1 MLPALRPFQAGVG
14 MFEWLDVLRA
24 MLGKGVAE
32 LVVAVLS
39 LIALAIVQ
47 KIYKLARQFYDYIQ
61 RLARARSAIARK
73 KTPTGTVEGDG
84 IWLSQPAIF
93 SADPAYSNAIA
104 ASKILVVAN
113 AKGGVGKTTTAA
125 NIGAYL
131 AENFPRPILLIDL
144 DFQGTLSSMSIA
156 NPSWV
161 PPPGT
166 DSEANRLISGEIDA
180 QSVAA
185 TGRSANGQQN
195 VRLIPS
201 YYDLAQAENRI
212 MIEWL
217 IGDVKDD
224 VRFRLAKV
232 LHDPAV
238 RNAFSLIII
247 DCAPRFTTSTI
258 QALAAGTHL
267 LIPTI
272 LDDPSTEAVIT
283 FVKQVETFRS
293 AGICQNIKYI
303 GVSCSLRHT
312 GKYDVP
318 LMRLKA
324 KLAEIHNPNGQ
335 GPLVDVLPENT
346 FLPQSIRFSTAVSQ
360 GGIAYVVMGNSSG
373 AQVIKSK
380 IKALAE
386 FVRQGNGKGMGL
398 P

>member
-1 MLPALRPFQAGVG
+1 

-24 MLGKGVAE
+24 ILGKGVAE
-32 LVVAVLS
+32 VFVAVLG
-39 LIALAIVQ
+39 LIAARILTLLVRW
-47 KIYKLARQFYDYIQ
+47 ARQLRDYMR

-84 IWLSQPAIF
+84 IWLSQPAKY

-131 AENFPRPILLIDL
+131 AEIHQQPVLLIDL
-144 DFQGTLSSMSIA
+144 DFQGTLSSMSVA
-156 NPSWV
+156 NQGWV
-161 PPPGT
+161 PPAGT
-166 DSEANRLISGEIDA
+166 DSKATQLISGDSRAA
-180 QSVAA
+180 QVAGTERQA
-185 TGRSANGQQN
+185 VGQPN
-195 VRLIPS
+195 LRIIPS
-201 YYDLAQAENRI
+201 FYDLAQAENRI

-217 IGDVKDD
+217 IGDAQDD

-232 LHDPAV
+232 LHDPVV

-272 LDDPSTEAVIT
+272 LDDPSTEAVGT
-283 FVKQVETFRS
+283 FIRQVETFRS
-293 AGICQNIKYI
+293 AGICPNINYI

-312 GKYDVP
+312 GNFDVP
-318 LMRLKA
+318 LLRLKD
-324 KLAEIHNPNGQ
+324 KLAEFHNPNGV
-335 GPLVDVLPENT
+335 GPLVDVFPETT
-346 FLPQSIRFSTAVSQ
+346 FLPQSIRFSNAVSQ
-360 GGIAYVVMGNSSG
+360 GGIAYVVMGGSSG
-373 AQVIKSK
+373 ARVIKSK

-386 FVRQGNGKGMGL
+386 IVQQRM
-398 P
+398 

>member
-1 MLPALRPFQAGVG
+1 

-32 LVVAVLS
+32 VVVAVLS
-39 LIALAIVQ
+39 LIALAVLR
-47 KIYKLARQFYDYIQ
+47 KFYNWARQLYDYMR
-61 RLARARSAIARK
+61 RLACARSAIARR
-73 KTPTGTVEGDG
+73 KTPSGNVEGGG
-84 IWLSQPAIF
+84 IWLSQPANYYEDRAH
-93 SADPAYSNAIA
+93 SDARALC
-104 ASKILVVAN
+104 KILVVAN

-125 NIGAYL
+125 NIGACL
-131 AENFPRPILLIDL
+131 AENPERPILLIDL

-156 NPSWV
+156 NTSWI
-161 PPPGT
+161 PTAGT
-166 DSEANRLISGEIDA
+166 DSEANRLISGETDA
-180 QSVAA
+180 TRVAS
-185 TGRSANGQQN
+185 TGRSANGQQHL
-195 VRLIPS
+195 RLIPS

-217 IGDVKDD
+217 IGDAKDD
-224 VRFRLAKV
+224 VRFRLAKA

-283 FVKQVETFRS
+283 FVRQVETFRS
-293 AGICQNIKYI
+293 AGICPNIKYI

-312 GKYDVP
+312 GNVNASLMNLKDGLAKYTKTDG
-318 LMRLKA
+318 A
-324 KLAEIHNPNGQ
+324 D
-335 GPLVDVLPENT
+335 PLVEVLPETT
-346 FLPQSIRFSTAVSQ
+346 FLPQSIRFSNAVGQ
-360 GGIAYVVMGNSSG
+360 GGIAYLVMGNSSG
-373 AQVIKSK
+373 AKVIKSK

-386 FVRQGNGKGMGL
+386 IVQCRMR
-398 P
+398 

>member
-1 MLPALRPFQAGVG
+1 

-32 LVVAVLS
+32 VVVAVLS

-47 KIYKLARQFYDYIQ
+47 KIYKLARQIYDYMR

-73 KTPTGTVEGDG
+73 KTPTGNVEGDG

-93 SADPAYSNAIA
+93 SSDPAYSTAIA

-125 NIGAYL
+125 NIGAFLADL

-161 PPPGT
+161 PPAGT

-195 VRLIPS
+195 LRLIPS

-232 LHDPAV
+232 LHDPVV

-272 LDDPSTEAVIT
+272 LDDPSTEAVVT
-283 FVKQVETFRS
+283 FVRQVETFRD
-293 AGICQNIKYI
+293 AGICPNIKYI
-303 GVSCSLRHT
+303 GISCSLRHI
-312 GKYDVP
+312 GKFDAA
-318 LMRLKA
+318 LRSLKA
-324 KLAEIHNPNGQ
+324 RLAEIHNPNGA

-346 FLPQSIRFSTAVSQ
+346 FLPQSVRFSNAVSQ
-360 GGIAYVVMGNSSG
+360 GGIAYAVMGNSSG
-373 AQVIKSK
+373 AKVIKSK
-380 IKALAE
+380 IKALAAIVQE
-386 FVRQGNGKGMGL
+386 RMR
-398 P
+398 

>member
-32 LVVAVLS
+32 VVVGILA
-39 LIALAIVQ
+39 LIAAKILAIIVRW
-47 KIYKLARQFYDYIQ
+47 ARQVIDYMR

-73 KTPTGTVEGDG
+73 KTETGNVEGDG
-84 IWLSQPAIF
+84 IWLSQPAKYYE
-93 SADPAYSNAIA
+93 SPANLLAIA
-104 ASKILVVAN
+104 QSKILVVAN

-125 NIGAYL
+125 NIGAFL
-131 AENFPRPILLIDL
+131 AEQLPRPVLLIDL
-144 DFQGTLSSMSIA
+144 DFQGTLSSMSVA
-156 NPSWV
+156 NRGWV
-161 PPPGT
+161 PPAGT
-166 DSEANRLISGEIDA
+166 DSKATQLISGDSKAPQIAGAERQA
-180 QSVAA
+180 E
-185 TGRSANGQQN
+185 GQPN
-195 VRLIPS
+195 LRLIPS

-217 IGDVKDD
+217 IGDAKDD

-232 LHDPAV
+232 LHDPVV

-272 LDDPSTEAVIT
+272 LDDPSTEAVVT
-283 FVKQVETFRS
+283 FVQQVEAFRG
-293 AGICQNIKYI
+293 AGICHNIKYI

-312 GKYDVP
+312 GNVDQP
-318 LMRLKA
+318 LDRLKDR
-324 KLAEIHNPNGQ
+324 LAEIHNPNSV

-346 FLPQSIRFSTAVSQ
+346 FLPQSVRFSNAVSQ
-360 GGIAYVVMGNSSG
+360 GGIAYVVMGGSSG
-373 AQVIKSK
+373 ARVIKSK

-386 FVRQGNGKGMGL
+386 FVRMRMSL